1 MKYFL
6 AMVSFLFSFISV
18 AFIVGIFV
26 LILFSPSPQ
35 LALVEVGLSWK
46 ILPGTILG
54 FWAGIHSAR
63 VALRSAED
71 KEKKR
76 RGKDES

>member
-6 AMVSFLFSFISV
+6 AIVSFLFSFLGV
-18 AFIVGIFV
+18 AIIVGMFV
-26 LILFSPSPQ
+26 LVLFSPNPQ
-35 LALVEVGLSWK
+35 LAFVGVGLSWK

-54 FWAGIHSAR
+54 FWAGIHSAQ

-71 KEKKR
+71 KERKR
-76 RGKDES
+76 RSKDES